1 MFPGMNHMLF
11 SSLSLHQSPQLSV
24 SSSLESTSTSLGGS
38 FLFVEKG
45 GEISSERLLS
55 GHSVLPLHNHRN
67 PGGSGEGL
75 STPNF
80 CRCRYT
86 SRHKL
91 NGQSRVCLLALIL
104 TQTDHSFR
112 GACIWVHEGILPYL
126 CIHKSKKPLHAHT
139 QNVCFLHYTLSS
151 SNLLLVHCS
160 EEIMSIPAALVLLV
174 LNFDSRNI
182 STADSLCR
190 LCWQCYHQINTA
202 GMARWQLLCTV
213 HLCKTPHFCQSIYNY
228 LWFVCLAVIISIFHY
243 LSLFKLSQFIMWSI
257 TITSN

>member
-1 MFPGMNHMLF
+1 MQIVVMAYDTLF
-11 SSLSLHQSPQLSV
+11 TWYLPLKVLLSDCINLQQTCVYSTGPETANKNKLLQRDKKNPRHVPWHESHAVFLSLSLSLHQSPQLSV

-139 QNVCFLHYTLSS
+139 QNVCFLHYTLPS

-174 LNFDSRNI
+174 LNILTLGTLVQQIPFVDS
-182 STADSLCR
+182 ADS
-190 LCWQCYHQINTA
+190 
-202 GMARWQLLCTV
+202 V
-213 HLCKTPHFCQSIYNY
+213 
-228 LWFVCLAVIISIFHY
+228 
-243 LSLFKLSQFIMWSI
+243 
-257 TITSN
+257 TIK